1 MKSADLPL
9 IALSPSEVRHL
20 LRVTEATSRYPERD
34 AVILLLG
41 LSCAMRISEIAQVTV
56 ADICFSNGELRK
68 EVSLRAAI
76 TKGCR
81 QRCAYPSSP
90 KLIAAIERYIQHRR
104 ANDHGTNLGSNDYR
118 GLHANLP
125 LILSRKGYP
134 YSLSK
139 KSRVA
144 ESGGSTDYWA
154 ADSLQA
160 YVTAL
165 YRASGSNGT
174 SHGGRRTFATR
185 ALADGASIEQ
195 VQFLLGHAD
204 IDQTSRY
211 FDVPLPDVTRAFSE
225 VI

>member
-1 MKSADLPL
+1 MNRSSIPVYGARLRRRHN
-9 IALSPSEVRHL
+9 SEYQSNVHLHRYRHRRFDGPRLRQAQLVSGCGLRSCVRG
-20 LRVTEATSRYPERD
+20 SR
-34 AVILLLG
+34 AV
-41 LSCAMRISEIAQVTV
+41 
-56 ADICFSNGELRK
+56 
-68 EVSLRAAI
+68 I

-81 QRCAYPSSP
+81 QRCIYLASP

-104 ANDHGTNLGSNDYR
+104 ANDHGTNLGRTDYH

-125 LILSRKGYP
+125 LILSRRGYP

-139 KSRVA
+139 KSRVG
-144 ESGGSTDYWA
+144 ESGESTDYWA

-165 YRASGSNGT
+165 YRASSSNGT
-174 SHGGRRTFATR
+174 SHSGRRTFATR
-185 ALADGASIEQ
+185 ALANGASIKQ
-195 VQFLLGHAD
+195 VQFLLGHGD

-211 FDVPLPDVTRAFSE
+211 FDVPSADIALAFSE